1 MPDLH
6 TYDYAVVRVLPRVE
20 RGEFVNVG
28 MIVSCAALGL
38 LQAGIELDEA
48 RLLALDPGADLAG
61 IRAALATIPLICAG
75 GAAAGALGRLSV
87 RERFHWLVAPR
98 SSSIQTSPVHTGR
111 CADTAALLESLMQK
125 MVRATPS
132 SPSPRRGAPAAP
144 PPTAG

>member
-6 TYDYAVVRVLPRVE
+6 TDDYAVVRVVPRVE
-20 RGEFVNVG
+20 RGEFVNAGV
-28 MIVSCAALGL
+28 IFSCAALGL

-75 GAAAGALGRLSV
+75 GDAAGALGRLSV

-98 SSSIQTSPVHTGR
+98 SSSLQTSPVHTGR
-111 CADTAALLESLMQK
+111 CTDTAALLDALMQK

-132 SPSPRRGAPAAP
+132 SPLPRRGAPAAP
-144 PPTAG
+144 PSTAG